1 MNKWERLF
9 STKFCQNRLNKMAQ
23 TINCA
28 IKKLRNSF
36 NQEKDKEPHFKVQ
49 SNF

>member
-9 STKFCQNRLNKMAQ
+9 STKLCLNRLNKMAQ
-23 TINCA
+23 TIKCA
-28 IKKLRNSF
+28 IKKLCISF
-36 NQEKDKEPHFKVQ
+36 NQEQEKESHFKVQ

>member
-9 STKFCQNRLNKMAQ
+9 STKFCLNRLNKMAQ
-23 TINCA
+23 TIKCA
-28 IKKLRNSF
+28 IKKLCISF
-36 NQEKDKEPHFKVQ
+36 NQERDRESHFKVQ